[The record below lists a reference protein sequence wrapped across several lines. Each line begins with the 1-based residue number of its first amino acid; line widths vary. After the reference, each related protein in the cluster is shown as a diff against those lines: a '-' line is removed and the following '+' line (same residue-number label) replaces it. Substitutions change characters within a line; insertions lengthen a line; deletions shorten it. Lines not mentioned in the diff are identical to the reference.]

1 MARQPKYSIEE
12 RRSRRIKDTETEA
25 VAKPEGKFVREKKIH
40 ITTQRSP
47 HSVTK
52 INPEDMKP
60 ILPEMPY
67 IPPQ

>member
-1 MARQPKYSIEE
+1 MAREPKYPLE
-12 RRSRRIKDTETEA
+12 RHPRQRRDTQP
-25 VAKPEGKFVREKKIH
+25 VIKPEGRFIRERAIH

-47 HSVTK
+47 HNVTK
-52 INPEDMKP
+52 INPEEMKP

>member
-1 MARQPKYSIEE
+1 MAREPKYPLEE
-12 RRSRRIKDTETEA
+12 PRRRRGDTKP
-25 VAKPEGKFVREKKIH
+25 VVKPEGKFIRERKIH

-47 HSVTK
+47 KSVTK
-52 INPEDMKP
+52 INPEEMKP

>member
-1 MARQPKYSIEE
+1 MAREPKYPSEE
-12 RRSRRIKDTETEA
+12 QRPRRRRDSQPLI
-25 VAKPEGKFVREKKIH
+25 KPEGKFVRERRIH

-47 HSVTK
+47 HNVTK

>member
-1 MARQPKYSIEE
+1 MAREPKYPLEQQRP
-12 RRSRRIKDTETEA
+12 RRRRDTKS
-25 VAKPEGKFVREKKIH
+25 VIKPEGKFIRERNIH

-47 HSVTK
+47 YSVTK
-52 INPEDMKP
+52 INPEEMKP

>member
-1 MARQPKYSIEE
+1 MAREPKYPLED
-12 RRSRRIKDTETEA
+12 RRPRHHRETKP
-25 VAKPEGKFVREKKIH
+25 VIKPEGKFSRERTIH

-47 HSVTK
+47 KSVTK
-52 INPEDMKP
+52 INPEEMKP

>member
-1 MARQPKYSIEE
+1 MAREPKYPLEE
-12 RRSRRIKDTETEA
+12 QRPRRRDTKP
-25 VAKPEGKFVREKKIH
+25 VIKPEGKFIRERRIH

-47 HSVTK
+47 KSVTK

>member
-1 MARQPKYSIEE
+1 MALVPKSPADEHRP
-12 RRSRRIKDTETEA
+12 RRPLDWKGVI
-25 VAKPEGKFVREKKIH
+25 KPEGKFVR
-40 ITTQRSP
+40 
-47 HSVTK
+47 K

>member
-1 MARQPKYSIEE
+1 MALVPKSPADEHRP
-12 RRSRRIKDTETEA
+12 RRSRDSQLVI
-25 VAKPEGKFVREKKIH
+25 KPEGKFIRERKIH
-40 ITTQRSP
+40 ITSQRSP
-47 HSVTK
+47 ESVTK

>member
-1 MARQPKYSIEE
+1 MAREPKYPLEQ
-12 RRSRRIKDTETEA
+12 RRPRHRRDTQP
-25 VAKPEGKFVREKKIH
+25 VIKPEGRFIRERAIH

-47 HSVTK
+47 HNVTK
-52 INPEDMKP
+52 INPEEMKP

>member
-1 MARQPKYSIEE
+1 MARLPNYPLEE
-12 RRSRRIKDTETEA
+12 QRPRRRRDTTT
-25 VAKPEGKFVREKKIH
+25 VIKPEGKFVRERKIR
-40 ITTQRSP
+40 IMTQRSP
-47 HSVTK
+47 QSVTR

>member
-1 MARQPKYSIEE
+1 MAREPKYPREE
-12 RRSRRIKDTETEA
+12 QRSRRHHRETTP
-25 VAKPEGKFVREKKIH
+25 VIKPEGKFVRERRIH

-52 INPEDMKP
+52 INPEEMKP

>member
-12 RRSRRIKDTETEA
+12 RRSRPPKETEA
-25 VAKPEGKFVREKKIH
+25 VAKPEGKFVRDKKIH

-52 INPEDMKP
+52 INPDDMKP

>member
-1 MARQPKYSIEE
+1 MARQPKYPLEE
-12 RRSRRIKDTETEA
+12 QRARNHRDVKPVI
-25 VAKPEGKFVREKKIH
+25 KPEGRFIRERNIH

-52 INPEDMKP
+52 INPEEMKP

>member
-1 MARQPKYSIEE
+1 MARIPEYPLPQQRL
-12 RRSRRIKDTETEA
+12 RRRRDTKP
-25 VAKPEGKFVREKKIH
+25 VIKPEGKFIRERKIH

-47 HSVTK
+47 ENVTK

>member
-12 RRSRRIKDTETEA
+12 RRSRRPRNTEA
-25 VAKPEGKFVREKKIH
+25 ETLVKPQGKFIREKKIH
-40 ITTQRSP
+40 VTTQRSP
-47 HSVTK
+47 QSVTK

>member
-1 MARQPKYSIEE
+1 MARKSEYPLEE
-12 RRSRRIKDTETEA
+12 QRPRHRPDTKP
-25 VAKPEGKFVREKKIH
+25 VIKPEGKFVRERKIH

-47 HSVTK
+47 KSVTK
-52 INPEDMKP
+52 INPEEMKP